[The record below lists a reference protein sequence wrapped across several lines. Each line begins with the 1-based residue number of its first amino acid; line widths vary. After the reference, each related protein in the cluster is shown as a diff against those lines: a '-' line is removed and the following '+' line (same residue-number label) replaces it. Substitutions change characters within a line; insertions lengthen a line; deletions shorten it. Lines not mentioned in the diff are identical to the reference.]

1 MKTNPTLITKSHLL
15 DYVTK
20 VEFNDFRDEMK
31 DFRVDT
37 QNRFTSIDNRLDSLD
52 RKVDSIR
59 EEFRV
64 HTGVLLQQS
73 REEFKTAMEY
83 MRHVEAK
90 KLDKEEFEA
99 LELRIQH
106 LIG

>member
-1 MKTNPTLITKSHLL
+1 
-15 DYVTK
+15 
-20 VEFNDFRDEMK
+20 MK
-31 DFRVDT
+31 DFRSDT
-37 QNRFTSIDNRLDSLD
+37 RQRFDTLD
-52 RKVDSIR
+52 RKFDQLR

-73 REEFKTAMEY
+73 REEFKIAMEY
-83 MRHVEAK
+83 MQHVEAK

-99 LELRIQH
+99 LERSIQH

>member
-1 MKTNPTLITKSHLL
+1 MKINPTHATKSDLL

-20 VEFNDFRDEMK
+20 LEFNDFRDEMK
-31 DFRVDT
+31 DFRVET
-37 QNRFTSIDNRLDSLD
+37 QNRFNSIDKRLDGLD
-52 RKVDSIR
+52 RKFDQVR
-59 EEFRV
+59 EDFRI
-64 HTGVLLQQS
+64 HTGVILQQS

-90 KLDKEEFEA
+90 KLNKEEFEA
-99 LELRIQH
+99 LERRIQH